1 MVGYSCL
8 SGSRGLGSL
17 VLLALLVWVDA
28 DDADDAVQIL
38 DGRELDGDLAL
49 ALPQRDRHPSVE
61 VVAEPGG

>member
-1 MVGYSCL
+1 M
-8 SGSRGLGSL
+8 
-17 VLLALLVWVDA
+17 LLALLVWVDA